1 VRRLLGVLDQFWFAE
16 APAAR
21 LSVLRILIGAFAF
34 YLVGSHYEKW
44 TKIGHTSP
52 VLFQPVGVVA
62 ILDQPL
68 PPVVCQGLIIA
79 TLVANVP
86 FILGW
91 CYRFTGPLFAA
102 LLWWISSYR
111 NSWSMIYHSENLVV
125 LHVLILAL
133 APAADALSLD
143 SRRRGGGRARRDLA
157 AGWQYGWPIRLIC
170 TVTVLCYLVTGVAK
184 VMGPLGASWA
194 NGEALRSQ
202 VAADALRKEVLG
214 DAGSPLFYVL
224 YDEVWL
230 FMILAVVTLVLELGA
245 PVGLLNMRLA
255 RGWALSAFL
264 MHWGVYFI
272 MGIKFRYQLSGILFA
287 SFFDVERLVAWF
299 TALRG
304 WGEAR
309 LYPVGGWRL
318 PKVYSRP
325 FKP

>member
-111 NSWSMIYHSENLVV
+111 NSWSMVYHSANLVV

-143 SRRRGGGRARRDLA
+143 SRREGGGRDA
-157 AGWQYGWPIRLIC
+157 ADGWQYGWPTRLIC
-170 TVTVLCYLVTGVAK
+170 TVTALSYLVTGVAK
-184 VMGPLGASWA
+184 VTGPLGISWA
-194 NGEALRSQ
+194 TGEALRSQ

-230 FMILAVVTLVLELGA
+230 FTILAVVTLVLELGA
-245 PVGLLNMRLA
+245 PVGLLNKRLA
-255 RGWALSAFL
+255 QGWALSAFL
-264 MHWGVYFI
+264 MHWGVYLI
-272 MGIKFRYQLSGILFA
+272 MGIEFRYQLSGILFA
-287 SFFDVERLVAWF
+287 SFFDVERLVEWL
-299 TALRG
+299 TALRR

-309 LYPVGGWRL
+309 LHPVGGWRL
-318 PKVYSRP
+318 PKVQSRP
-325 FKP
+325 

>member
-1 VRRLLGVLDQFWFAE
+1 VRRLLGVIDRFWFAE

-21 LSVLRILIGAFAF
+21 LAVLRILIGTFAF
-34 YLVGSHYEKW
+34 YLVGSHYQKW

-52 VLFQPVGVVA
+52 LLFQPVGVVA

-68 PPVVCQGLIIA
+68 PAVVCQGLIIA
-79 TLVANVP
+79 ALVANVA

-91 CYRFTGPLFAA
+91 RYRFTGPLFAA

-111 NSWSMIYHSENLVV
+111 NSWSMIYHSANLVV

-143 SRRRGGGRARRDLA
+143 SRRHSSGRDA
-157 AGWQYGWPIRLIC
+157 ADGWQYGWSTRLIC
-170 TVTVLCYLVTGVAK
+170 TVTVLSYLVTGVAK
-184 VMGPLGASWA
+184 VAGPLGMSWA
-194 NGEALRSQ
+194 TGEALRSQ

-224 YDEVWL
+224 YDSVWL
-230 FMILAVVTLVLELGA
+230 FTILAVVTLVLELGA
-245 PVGLLNMRLA
+245 PAGLLNKRLA
-255 RGWALSAFL
+255 QRWALSAFL

-287 SFFDVERLVAWF
+287 SFFDVERLVAWLR
-299 TALRG
+299 ALRS

-309 LYPVGGWRL
+309 LHPVGGWRL
-318 PKVYSRP
+318 PGVQSGP